1 MVQNQC
7 LKFVLF
13 SVTGV
18 SDEAAPGPPE
28 QGLEQGIVR
37 WGALVMAPGFK
48 VWVSLKN

>member
-13 SVTGV
+13 SVKGV

-28 QGLEQGIVR
+28 QALAQGIVR
-37 WGALVMAPGFK
+37 WGALIIRPLVA
-48 VWVSLKN
+48 LLEA